1 MVLNEKGVDNQVAMR
16 FDARNK
22 ESKYFNFDMVAQG
35 EIKQRDFFEK
45 VGVKRM
51 VRQVVHGYHSTIFAY
66 GQTGAGK
73 TYTMEGYKYQMNENG
88 KYEPQIEQSVA
99 SDNLGVV

>member
-35 EIKQRDFFEK
+35 ADAIDADLDHIAR
-45 VGVKRM
+45 
-51 VRQVVHGYHSTIFAY
+51 H
-66 GQTGAGK
+66 
-73 TYTMEGYKYQMNENG
+73 
-88 KYEPQIEQSVA
+88 EP
-99 SDNLGVV
+99 